1 MQMQVRIKASD
12 EFEDR
17 LALAKAGGRYA
28 ESPYPVFI
36 FTNQAQ
42 RQEYDR
48 IRRQQKEANGDVTP
62 KGNPEARTASRKY
75 RTSREFRI

>member
-12 EFEDR
+12 DFNDR
-17 LALAKAGGRYA
+17 LALSKVGGRYSD
-28 ESPYPVFI
+28 SPYPVFI
-36 FTNQAQ
+36 FINQAQ

-48 IRRQQKEANGDVTP
+48 IRRQQKEAKGDVTP
-62 KGNPEARTASRKY
+62 KGNPEAKAASRKY